1 MKSSKALDLY
11 LVTRSHFR
19 LRKWYNSVREEVDG
33 LGPLNLTKY
42 EFASGIAN
50 QTVKES
56 KHEALNRKLRA
67 VSGQIDRATHS
78 VDALEKGLCIEMRW
92 KQDDAEYVKMLEYI
106 DNRKFVHIIKELQG
120 LVVSRLVELDKMNLA
135 GSGTE

>member
-1 MKSSKALDLY
+1 
-11 LVTRSHFR
+11 
-19 LRKWYNSVREEVDG
+19 
-33 LGPLNLTKY
+33 LNLTEH

-56 KHEALNRKLRA
+56 KHEALNRKLQA
-67 VSGQIDRATHS
+67 ISGQIDCATHS
-78 VDALEKGLCIEMRW
+78 VDALEKGLCIETRW
-92 KQDDAEYVKMLEYI
+92 KQDNTEYVKMLEYI
-106 DNRKFVHIIKELQG
+106 DNRKFVHVVKELQG